1 MQTGMS
7 RITPYELTC
16 QCFFRWE
23 SSLIKHLPLKAYAG
37 THSITKLL
45 GWSMFLPWEPLPAQL
60 ALPRPTGHMPLTQES
75 QQLMELQE
83 SAHDG
88 STSPAVPQQ
97 S

>member
-23 SSLIKHLPLKAYAG
+23 SGLIKQLPLKAYAG

-45 GWSMFLPWEPLPAQL
+45 GWSMFLPWEPLSSPTCTTKAHRAHATYPRKPA
-60 ALPRPTGHMPLTQES
+60 A
-75 QQLMELQE
+75 
-83 SAHDG
+83 DG
-88 STSPAVPQQ
+88 APGEHT
-97 S
+97 